1 MVSTS
6 RRDPLW
12 LRLGCLGF
20 VLGAFGFGAF
30 CTGLESLA
38 MVMMQPG
45 HTVFAFLLATF
56 FTLPYA
62 VVLKLVDR
70 NEPEP
75 LWLLVATFL
84 WGALV
89 ATSISIIFNTAA
101 GSVFG
106 AVIPVLADQLT
117 ASLAAPPVE
126 ETTKAA
132 ALLVIVIAFRHH
144 FDNVL
149 DGILYGAIVGL
160 GFAWFENVS
169 YYVGVGMEE
178 GPLGM
183 LKLAYVRGLLNGIA
197 SHAAYTGLTGL
208 GFGLW
213 RVMRRGV
220 MRWFMPPLF
229 LCLAIFAHFA
239 WNSFAGIVIGL
250 STSTE
255 LASFV
260 VGVPLAVG
268 LLQVPFLILLGG
280 VVLIA
285 LRHEDVLIHDFL
297 DSEGEDVMPE
307 ALRGEIAP
315 ARRRMVNGAVR
326 VFRGGP
332 SLWWR
337 RRQQERLL
345 IELAFAKWHHTR
357 GAFAWPL
364 HEDDDVVRLRGLL
377 RKLRR

>member
-1 MVSTS
+1 
-6 RRDPLW
+6 
-12 LRLGCLGF
+12 
-20 VLGAFGFGAF
+20 
-30 CTGLESLA
+30 

-183 LKLAYVRGLLNGIA
+183 LKLAYVRGLLKDRK
-197 SHAAYTGLTGL
+197 S
-208 GFGLW
+208 
-213 RVMRRGV
+213 
-220 MRWFMPPLF
+220 
-229 LCLAIFAHFA
+229 
-239 WNSFAGIVIGL
+239 
-250 STSTE
+250 
-255 LASFV
+255 V
-260 VGVPLAVG
+260 V
-268 LLQVPFLILLGG
+268 
-280 VVLIA
+280 
-285 LRHEDVLIHDFL
+285 
-297 DSEGEDVMPE
+297 
-307 ALRGEIAP
+307 
-315 ARRRMVNGAVR
+315 
-326 VFRGGP
+326 
-332 SLWWR
+332 
-337 RRQQERLL
+337 
-345 IELAFAKWHHTR
+345 
-357 GAFAWPL
+357 
-364 HEDDDVVRLRGLL
+364 
-377 RKLRR
+377 